1 MSWDWSKID
10 IPILENQW
18 QVVGDF
24 DGISQEVESSDHPV
38 LPKFMIEAK
47 HQGII
52 SLGCLVAEQGH
63 QHRIIVSHCFYCL
76 SQT

>member
-52 SLGCLVAEQGH
+52 SLGC
-63 QHRIIVSHCFYCL
+63 
-76 SQT
+76 